1 MRKPN
6 VNSDFIKECF
16 SLSLINLMK
25 ENEYAAISITD
36 ICKSSGFG
44 RTSYYKY
51 FDNNKDNLLFYLSH
65 LKWEEYKKQNKGYTD
80 EGKLLLNHI
89 YNHKDF
95 FLLLRK
101 QNLDYIII
109 KILFNEFGVK
119 PDEPEIYRYGKAFFT
134 GAYFGIIYEWI
145 NQGCMDT
152 PEDIS
157 KKFEDGIKL
166 AIETKQAKKEN

>member
-1 MRKPN
+1 MRKAN
-6 VNSDFIKECF
+6 VNSEFIKECF

-25 ENEYAAISITD
+25 KKEYNLISITE
-36 ICKSSGFG
+36 ICKDSGFG

-51 FDNNKDNLLFYLSH
+51 FDNNKDNLLFYISH
-65 LKWEEYKKQNKGYTD
+65 LRWVECKEANKDITD
-80 EGKLLLNHI
+80 EGKLLLKHI
-89 YNHKDF
+89 YKHRDF

-101 QNLDYIII
+101 QALDHIIV

-119 PDEPEIYRYGKAFFT
+119 SDEPEIFRYGKAFFT

-145 NQGCMDT
+145 NQGCIDT
-152 PEDIS
+152 PDDIS

-166 AIETKQAKKEN
+166 AIANEQAKKEN